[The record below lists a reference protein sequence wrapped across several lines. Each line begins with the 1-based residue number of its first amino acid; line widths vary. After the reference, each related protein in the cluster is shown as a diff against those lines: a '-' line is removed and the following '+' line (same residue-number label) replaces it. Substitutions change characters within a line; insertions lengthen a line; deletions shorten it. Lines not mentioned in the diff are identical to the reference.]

1 MSDLA
6 EMTFDENEKTNQK
19 FSISAG
25 DVDYQK
31 ESLVILAS
39 LGTTKEYLGV
49 EMSLEKI
56 HKLPDKEVEKFFN
69 RYQKVAGQ
77 KMANGLVDSAIST
90 ATKVIS
96 CFLPID
102 DTEELCYDLQND
114 ELVKRELSNI
124 AGLLVVRGGRLV
136 ALGSALFQVV
146 RHIKFNRESES
157 EPAENGEQIKIFS
170 KQKAQTQTKSKQS
183 LSSSLVYAGE
193 GEAVWL
199 APASLSL
206 ADFKIFKIILK
217 GDRYSLK

>member
-6 EMTFDENEKTNQK
+6 EMAFDENQKTNQK

-25 DVDYQK
+25 DVEYQK

-146 RHIKFNRESES
+146 RHLIEKVKVT
-157 EPAENGEQIKIFS
+157 ENPVKLLASLSLSKIKIFS

-193 GEAVWL
+193 TAYT
-199 APASLSL
+199 SL

>member
-6 EMTFDENEKTNQK
+6 EMTFDENQKANQN
-19 FSISAG
+19 FSISVG
-25 DVDYQK
+25 DVEYQK

-56 HKLPDKEVEKFFN
+56 HKLSDKEVEKYFN

-124 AGLLVVRGGRLV
+124 AGLLVVRGRRLV
-136 ALGSALFQVV
+136 ALGSALFQVA
-146 RHIKFNRESES
+146 RHIKFIRDSDRESGES
-157 EPAENGEQIKIFS
+157 EAGAKPERSSEPVNLLATPPVSLSLSKIKILM
-170 KQKAQTQTKSKQS
+170 KQKAQTQTKSK
-183 LSSSLVYAGE
+183 LG
-193 GEAVWL
+193 
-199 APASLSL
+199 PI
-206 ADFKIFKIILK
+206 K
-217 GDRYSLK
+217 

>member
-6 EMTFDENEKTNQK
+6 EMTFDEEQKTNQN
-19 FSISAG
+19 FTISVG
-25 DVDYQK
+25 DVEYQK

-56 HKLPDKEVEKFFN
+56 HKLSDKEVEKYFN

-77 KMANGLVDSAIST
+77 KMANGLVDSAIKT

-102 DTEELCYDLQND
+102 DTEELCSDLQKD

-124 AGLLVVRGGRLV
+124 AGLLVVKGGRLV
-136 ALGSALFQVV
+136 ALGSALFQVA
-146 RHIKFNRESES
+146 RHIKFNSDNE
-157 EPAENGEQIKIFS
+157 ADNGE
-170 KQKAQTQTKSKQS
+170 A
-183 LSSSLVYAGE
+183 AGE
-193 GEAVWL
+193 NQNLYETEGSGANKIEAG
-199 APASLSL
+199 S
-206 ADFKIFKIILK
+206 K
-217 GDRYSLK
+217 